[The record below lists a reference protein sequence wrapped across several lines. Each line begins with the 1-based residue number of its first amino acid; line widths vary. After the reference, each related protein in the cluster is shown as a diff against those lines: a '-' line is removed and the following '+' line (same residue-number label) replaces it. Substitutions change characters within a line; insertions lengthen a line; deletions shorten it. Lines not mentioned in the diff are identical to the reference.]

1 MMQEKSKFEQSSLEV
16 KRAEFKKTC
25 EQFLK
30 LCKDIE
36 QPSLEIHPLYDL
48 RIRQFKESINRLYD
62 KISGDFV
69 CSESENPDCIKDWSR
84 YDRIGGVH
92 GKNIPIP
99 SNKNKEKG
107 ESKSK

>member
-1 MMQEKSKFEQSSLEV
+1 MIQDPIKQESSLEV
-16 KRAEFKKTC
+16 KRDEWKKTC

-69 CSESENPDCIKDWSR
+69 CSESENPDCIKNWSR

-92 GKNIPIP
+92 GNHIPIP

-107 ESKSK
+107 ESR